1 MESSIKEGGP
11 GMAGTLRIAVPTNG
25 AGGLDAERSAHF
37 GHADSFTIVE
47 VLEGRIAGSETVIN
61 PPHSHGGC
69 GLTVSMLANAGVGT
83 AIVVG
88 MGGGPLAAMSALDMT
103 PLFDDQ
109 SPTPRDAVEAFLA
122 GRLAPF
128 GSDHTCR
135 GH

>member
-1 MESSIKEGGP
+1 MTE
-11 GMAGTLRIAVPTNG
+11 TLKVAVPTNG
-25 AGGLDAERSAHF
+25 PGGLDTERSAHF

-47 VLEGRIAGSETVIN
+47 VADGRIVGGTGVTN

-69 GLTVSMLANAGVGT
+69 GATVAMLANAGVST

-88 MGGGPLAAMSALDMT
+88 MGGGPLAAMSAHGMT

-109 SPTPRDAVEAFLA
+109 SATPREAVEAFLG
-122 GRLAPF
+122 GRLSTF
-128 GSDHTCR
+128 GANHTCR

>member
-1 MESSIKEGGP
+1 MED
-11 GMAGTLRIAVPTNG
+11 TLRIAVPTNG
-25 AGGLDAERSAHF
+25 GGGLDAERSAHF
-37 GHADSFTIVE
+37 GHAESFTIVD
-47 VLEGRIAGSETVIN
+47 VSEGQIAGSEAMVN

-88 MGGGPLAAMSALDMT
+88 MGGGPLAAMSAHDMT

-109 SPTPRDAVEAFLA
+109 SPTPRAAVEAFLA

-128 GSDHTCR
+128 GNDHTCR